1 MTYEE
6 WERSVPGE
14 IRADSLWKMKAYR
27 LSLFISDLAWEDS
40 GVLLREPRTRSI
52 ADQLYRAAS
61 NISSNFC
68 EGYSRGTGKGRALFY
83 EYAVG
88 SARETRDFYYK
99 GRRAFSPEV
108 ITHLIALATTIIRL
122 GITMMDQQRRPI
134 RKASTQN

>member
-1 MTYEE
+1 MG
-6 WERSVPGE
+6 VPAE
-14 IRADSLWKMKAYR
+14 IKSDSLWKMKAYR
-27 LSLFISDLAWEDS
+27 LSLFISDLAWEDA
-40 GVLLREPRTRSI
+40 GVLLREPRTRST

-99 GRRAFSPEV
+99 GRRAFSPKV
-108 ITHLIALATTIIRL
+108 VTHRIALITTIIRL
-122 GITMMDQQRRPI
+122 GITMMDQQRTTNR
-134 RKASTQN
+134 RASAQN